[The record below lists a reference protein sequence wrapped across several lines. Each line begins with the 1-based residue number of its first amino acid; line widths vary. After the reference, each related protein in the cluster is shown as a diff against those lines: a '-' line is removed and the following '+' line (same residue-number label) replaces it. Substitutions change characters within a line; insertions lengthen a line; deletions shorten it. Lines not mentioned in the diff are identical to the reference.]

1 MIDPIKAL
9 VRGVHGL
16 LSGNLWT
23 MRAVSR
29 INRKLERMQMD
40 LDEIIAKQQE
50 ALTAIARNRDLDQSI
65 IGLVQRNTD
74 TIKALHD
81 QLAAAGTD
89 PVKLATIRDNM
100 QAIIDQETAAATQVA
115 DAVTAN
121 TPAS

>member
-1 MIDPIKAL
+1 MIDPVKAIL
-9 VRGVHGL
+9 RGVHGL
-16 LSGNLWT
+16 SMGYFWT
-23 MRAVSR
+23 TRALSR
-29 INRKLERMQMD
+29 INRKLERIQMD

-50 ALTAIARNRDLDQSI
+50 ALAAIARNRDLDQSI

-74 TIKALHD
+74 TIKALQD

-89 PVKLATIRDNM
+89 PVKLATIRENM